1 MSAIEVRGLTK
12 RFGSHAAVEGVEF
25 AVPAG
30 SVSALVGPNGAG
42 KTTILR
48 LLAGLIRPNSGLALL
63 DGEPADARVSL
74 AGVLGAA
81 IEPAR
86 FAPGRRV
93 RDHLQVL
100 ARIAEVPSERVDQV
114 LELVGLAGAA
124 DVRARALSQG
134 MRKRLA
140 LAAALLGRPR
150 VLLLDEPTIGL
161 DQDGVQMTSRIL
173 VELAAGGGSALI
185 ATHDL
190 ESLAP
195 AIGDVIVLDG
205 GRVTARRRF
214 AERVWAGAHANR
226 LSGFTAT
233 GL

>member
-12 RFGSHAAVEGVEF
+12 RFGHRAAVDEVEF
-25 AVPAG
+25 AVSAG

-48 LLAGLIRPNSGLALL
+48 LLSGLMRPDRGVALV

-93 RDHLQVL
+93 RDHLLVL
-100 ARIAEVPSERVDQV
+100 AGIAEVPSGRVDQV
-114 LELVGLAGAA
+114 LELVRLAGAA

-140 LAAALLGRPR
+140 LAGALLGRPR
-150 VLLLDEPTIGL
+150 VLLLDEPTTGL
-161 DQDGVQMTSRIL
+161 DRGGVEMTSRIL
-173 VELAAGGGSALI
+173 VELAAGGGSALV

-190 ESLAP
+190 EALAP
-195 AIGDVIVLDG
+195 AISDVVVLDG
-205 GRVTARRRF
+205 GRVRARRPF
-214 AERVWAGAHANR
+214 ADRVRAEARANGV
-226 LSGFTAT
+226 SGFRSA